1 MPMTVNVGLSRKRS
15 ANFNSDGVTI
25 GLSAELDQSLLTQP
39 ARLQGEVAKLY
50 TQARA
55 AIERESCGEDP
66 SPTGGRLASNSN
78 GHTRPSPNGVRP
90 ITASQT
96 RALHAITSK
105 LHLELDTLCDE
116 RFGKRHGE
124 LSIREASE
132 LIDHLKKEV
141 A

>member
-15 ANFNSDGVTI
+15 ANYNSDGVTI
-25 GLSAELDQSLLTQP
+25 SLSAELDQSLLTQP
-39 ARLQGEVAKLY
+39 SRLQGEVAKLY

-55 AIERESCGEDP
+55 AIERESCGEEP
-66 SPTGGRLASNSN
+66 APTGGRFASHSN
-78 GHTRPSPNGVRP
+78 GDARSGSGGVRP
-90 ITASQT
+90 ITASQS
-96 RALHAITSK
+96 RALHAIASK
-105 LHLELDTLCDE
+105 HHLELDVVCDE